1 MTLTLDIATE
11 LEHQI
16 LQEAGRKGLDAKSFV
31 LGLLRDSLASM
42 ASSGNARSES
52 DLLEEINQG
61 FPEEIWRRY
70 RELVA
75 KRQDETL
82 SAEEHTELIAMID
95 RVEIANARRIEC
107 LAELANRRQVP
118 LRELMAEMGI
128 QPTADA

>member
-1 MTLTLDIATE
+1 MTLTLDIATD

-16 LQEAGRKGLDAKSFV
+16 LQEASRKGLDAKSFV
-31 LGLLRDSLASM
+31 LSLLRESLASKT
-42 ASSGNARSES
+42 SSGGARSES

-61 FPEEIWRRY
+61 FPEEVWRRY

-82 SAEEHTELIAMID
+82 SAEEHPELIAMID
-95 RVEIANARRIEC
+95 RIEVANAHRIEC

>member
-31 LGLLRDSLASM
+31 LGLLRESLASM

>member
-16 LQEAGRKGLDAKSFV
+16 LQEAGRKGRDAKSFV
-31 LGLLRDSLASM
+31 LGLLRESLASM